1 MFEGLRKSSQSFML
15 VVLIA
20 SLAAIFGTQW
30 GPGSRGCNQNALRV
44 NHVARVYG
52 NTISEQDFQSVG
64 RLTGLSESRNSRTL
78 RQAIVDGLIERELL
92 AREAERLGFSVSDD
106 EMNREIRDGYY
117 YISLGS
123 REIDQ
128 LAGPFGARSVS
139 SRQHTSYARQ
149 QASTADT
156 PPPAF
161 RYEDFEG
168 WVRGYFGRTIPD
180 YKRMMAREM
189 LAEAM
194 RNVVMANV
202 RVSEDEV
209 WRDYQ
214 RQHEQVAIRYTRFS
228 PDFYRETVNDEDAA
242 AVTAFAAAHQEEINR
257 QWEQRR
263 ESLQHLPVQVRVRQ
277 IRLSF
282 PTDVQEPT
290 RIATQQRAEELRRRI
305 LAGEDFVRL
314 ARLYSQ
320 DETNWR
326 DAGLTSWVAPD
337 RVDAPDDVKRVIA
350 TLQAG
355 QTSEVI
361 TSAVGVHIVQVVGR
375 REGDVTEVEGK
386 REIARELYRLTRG
399 NELAIEAANHAQQLL
414 AAPGATIDT
423 VAAAVHTE
431 ALTAF
436 YRGAVPETL
445 TLPGNNALEV
455 VNHAD
460 VGAPELRETMPF
472 TAGGTVPGIEHSESL
487 ARASFQ
493 LTAEHPSLPGPVAVG
508 DDRFLVRLRDN
519 GRQVASREDFT
530 RDRPQLMEDFQ
541 MAKRREVLV
550 QYVARLRAQAERDG
564 HVRIG
569 NSPLIQEQRRGTPG
583 RDAPEQGS

>member
-337 RVDAPDDVKRVIA
+337 RVDAQRAPEQDRPRRQHRRLERELQDVSHAPEQKFVMRARVETDGHRRRADRERDEREQDRDDGRADAGKRRRRDRDEASVA
-350 TLQAG
+350 LESG
-355 QTSEVI
+355 QEPAVRKGEHETRRERSEPHLEDGRVD
-361 TSAVGVHIVQVVGR
+361 HRDVVGQ
-375 REGDVTEVEGK
+375 D
-386 REIARELYRLTRG
+386 
-399 NELAIEAANHAQQLL
+399 
-414 AAPGATIDT
+414 
-423 VAAAVHTE
+423 
-431 ALTAF
+431 
-436 YRGAVPETL
+436 
-445 TLPGNNALEV
+445 
-455 VNHAD
+455 
-460 VGAPELRETMPF
+460 
-472 TAGGTVPGIEHSESL
+472 
-487 ARASFQ
+487 
-493 LTAEHPSLPGPVAVG
+493 
-508 DDRFLVRLRDN
+508 
-519 GRQVASREDFT
+519 
-530 RDRPQLMEDFQ
+530 
-541 MAKRREVLV
+541 
-550 QYVARLRAQAERDG
+550 RLRAGNPGAHDDQRDAGDRERDAAHARRRG
-564 HVRIG
+564 AGRPPGEHV
-569 NSPLIQEQRRGTPG
+569 EQRADERVRPDQQREVDMNDQAAPEEHRVGDQLTDARRAREHDQQREQSG
-583 RDAPEQGS
+583 RDQHADREHQPARRVASVCLGPLCVDRTFHGDSDQRT